1 MYAFLSTLSSMVS
14 RSSVSRH
21 HGPSPFYLRFL
32 LMPRQSAG
40 TWESQMNGRG
50 LFGTVGY
57 YYEHCLQAYLETFMC
72 FLHILGAVVHVA
84 GG

>member
-1 MYAFLSTLSSMVS
+1 MVS
-14 RSSVSRH
+14 WSSASRY

-40 TWESQMNGRG
+40 TWESQMNGQG

-57 YYEHCLQAYLETFMC
+57 YELLHTYLETFMC
-72 FLHILGAVVHVA
+72 LLHILGAVVHVA
-84 GG
+84 EG